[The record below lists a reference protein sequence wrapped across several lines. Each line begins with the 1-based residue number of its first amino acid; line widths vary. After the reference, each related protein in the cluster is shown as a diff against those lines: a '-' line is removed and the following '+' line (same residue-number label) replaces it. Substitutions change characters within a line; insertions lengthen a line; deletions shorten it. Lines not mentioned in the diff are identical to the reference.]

1 MEVSLKDSRWL
12 GENLEEA
19 LGRRG
24 LTVDQ
29 VLCSCNQSEQADSRK
44 TFDFGNLPRCFENL
58 PRCGPR
64 RLSRNGHFAMLNFSV
79 YLAMA
84 KGLLSVV

>member
-1 MEVSLKDSRWL
+1 MQPVRTDSFQT
-12 GENLEEA
+12 NF
-19 LGRRG
+19 
-24 LTVDQ
+24 
-29 VLCSCNQSEQADSRK
+29 N
-44 TFDFGNLPRCFENL
+44 FEYL

-84 KGLLSVV
+84 IGLLLVVALI